1 MKTVLKKFCGG
12 QVAPEKE
19 VLDVNVLDHEGN
31 PVKESELTE
40 EQIQF
45 CAKVAAK
52 AYRKFTANKRIKF
65 SADEDAID
73 VVLPEDVTTA
83 DVESTVDGMVSD
95 KITEQADP
103 EEVVTEVE
111 EEEDDIEP
119 EVAEACG
126 TKSFASEDVKEA
138 EELEKEMEKAVDE
151 IPAEEEL
158 DPKDTNES
166 GAEGVGDI
174 KEFAAK
180 AINSI
185 IGKDSVM
192 QAKAKFFAAQRRK

>member
-1 MKTVLKKFCGG
+1 MKTVLKKFCGD
-12 QVAPEKE
+12 QAAPKKE

-52 AYRKFTANKRIKF
+52 AYRKFSESKRIKF
-65 SADEDAID
+65 SAEEDAID

-83 DVESTVDGMVSD
+83 DVESTVDDMVSD
-95 KITEQADP
+95 KIAEQADP

-111 EEEDDIEP
+111 EEADDIDPAGE
-119 EVAEACG
+119 ED
-126 TKSFASEDVKEA
+126 TKEFASEDVKEA
-138 EELEKEMEKAVDE
+138 EELEKEMEKAVDD